1 MSIDEDDGNEPQ
13 EAAEHL
19 QRIEKHL
26 AEEDKQ
32 LEQLEAEIREA
43 ARKSKDVIP
52 DPQP

>member
-1 MSIDEDDGNEPQ
+1 MGIDEEDCKEPA

-19 QRIEKHL
+19 KRIEKHL

-32 LEQLEAEIREA
+32 LEQLKAEIREA
-43 ARKSKDVIP
+43 TRKSKDVIP